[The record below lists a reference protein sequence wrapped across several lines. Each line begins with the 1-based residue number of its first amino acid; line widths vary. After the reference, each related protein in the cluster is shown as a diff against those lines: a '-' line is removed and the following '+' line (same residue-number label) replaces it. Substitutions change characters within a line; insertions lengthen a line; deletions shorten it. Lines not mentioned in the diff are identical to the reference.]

1 MDKNIAEKTPT
12 DTCECQLFQE
22 DNMSDVERWER
33 IRKWGIVLTVVNLTL
48 LTIQILLWLLK

>member
-12 DTCECQLFQE
+12 GTCECRLFQE
-22 DNMSDVERWER
+22 NNMNDLERWER